1 MPAAVRPEPGVSEKI
16 QAIMASGYSG
26 TPLVRKLGFKPGMR
40 AHYVN
45 APDAFEALVGEL
57 PDGVRVLARPAD
69 ALDIVLLFVRER
81 RELERW
87 LAGLHAR
94 LAPAGMIWVAWPK
107 RASKV
112 ATDMTEDVV
121 RDVALPTGLVDN
133 KVCAID
139 DVWSGLR
146 LVIRRENRT

>member
-1 MPAAVRPEPGVSEKI
+1 MSAESN
-16 QAIMASGYSG
+16 SFTTYSG

-45 APDAFEALVGEL
+45 APSTLAELVGEL
-57 PDGVRVLARPAD
+57 PGGVRVLVRAGD
-69 ALDIVLLFVRER
+69 ELDLVMLFVSER
-81 RELERW
+81 RELARR
-87 LAGLHAR
+87 LAALQPR

-112 ATDMTEDVV
+112 ATDVTEDVV
-121 RDVALPTGLVDN
+121 RDVALPRGLVDV

-139 DVWSGLR
+139 ETWSGLK
-146 LVIRRENRT
+146 LVIRRELR